1 MTACLLTRRAVMFS
15 NGTIDTS
22 SAFPAAG
29 AAVADKLHAAVPA
42 VRTEIRY
49 IEFFR
54 WNRIAPGV
62 RQFELDGVSL
72 KAQAGTGRLL
82 ASKPAALDVPGFS
95 VFHEAAAKCA
105 EDKGDIEFPT
115 LVMQGLDPF
124 IMTGACS
131 ASVLAV
137 T

>member
-1 MTACLLTRRAVMFS
+1 MTACLLMRCAVMFL

-29 AAVADKLHAAVPA
+29 AAVADKPHAAVPA
-42 VRTEIRY
+42 VRTEIRH
-49 IEFFR
+49 IEFIR
-54 WNRIAPGV
+54 RNRIAPGV

-95 VFHEAAAKCA
+95 VFHEAAAKRA

-115 LVMQGLDPF
+115 LVMQRPDPF

-131 ASVLAV
+131 AIVLAV

>member
-1 MTACLLTRRAVMFS
+1 MTACLLTRCAVMFS

-42 VRTEIRY
+42 VRTEIRH
-49 IEFFR
+49 IEFIR
-54 WNRIAPGV
+54 RNRIAPGV

-95 VFHEAAAKCA
+95 VFHEAAAKRA

-115 LVMQGLDPF
+115 LVMQRPDPF
-124 IMTGACS
+124 IMTRACS
-131 ASVLAV
+131 AIVLAV